1 MDTLTIIQMAD
12 TGIDAGTDLCKHKY
26 SVEEV
31 DLIVKETKR
40 QQELE
45 TLNKVILNLSHAK

>member
-26 SVEEV
+26 SVTESVEAV
-31 DLIVKETKR
+31 IKYLIGNDK
-40 QQELE
+40 
-45 TLNKVILNLSHAK
+45 ILDSLKS